1 MGRMRHLRRTGYEP
15 VQARSPLRMRL
26 ALAVC
31 GVVWGAA
38 AAAGF
43 AVYHQTGWA
52 ALCAV
57 IAAVACLDAVLVI
70 RHIRQGPH
78 YQPGRSIPPYRPVD
92 PGTGRRR
99 GGDAGRTA
107 AHGRRGPYDDRG

>member
-1 MGRMRHLRRTGYEP
+1 MRHLRRTGYEP
-15 VQARSPLRMRL
+15 AQARSPLRMRL

-43 AVYHQTGWA
+43 AVYHQPGWA
-52 ALCAV
+52 AVCAV
-57 IAAVACLDAVLVI
+57 IAAVALLDALLVI

-92 PGTGRRR
+92 SGPERGR
-99 GGDAGRTA
+99 DADRPA